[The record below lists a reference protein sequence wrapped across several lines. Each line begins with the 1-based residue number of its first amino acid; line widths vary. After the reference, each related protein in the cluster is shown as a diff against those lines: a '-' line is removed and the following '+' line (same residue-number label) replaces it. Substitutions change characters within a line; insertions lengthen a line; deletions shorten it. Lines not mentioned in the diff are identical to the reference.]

1 MLAVPYRLVR
11 ALMIAAAVIYCS
23 LILEAIAGFPLNV
36 HISFLSELSAR
47 DQATSPYA
55 RAMDLVSSLLT
66 LTAVVLSRRARNVR
80 WEISGVLIST
90 ALFAIGTMFDSFMPM
105 ACAPSVGTACRDSEE
120 AGGQAGFALML
131 HEATSTIAGAGTIAL
146 GVFAVLAIRRYGW
159 GGWFAKTVALLAAGV
174 VVTQVWL
181 GSVVAYE
188 TLSGAEVI
196 APGILQRVT
205 TVLTCLLLGT
215 LLPALRQACSR

>member
-11 ALMIAAAVIYCS
+11 ALMIAAGAVYCS

-36 HISFLSELSAR
+36 HSSFLSELSAR

-55 RAMDLVSSLLT
+55 RAMDLISSLLM
-66 LTAVVLSRRARNVR
+66 LAAVVLSRRARAVR
-80 WEISGVLIST
+80 WEIAGVLIST

-105 ACAPSVGTACRDSEE
+105 DCAPSVGTACRESE

-159 GGWFAKTVALLAAGV
+159 GGWFAKAVALLAAGV

-215 LLPALRQACSR
+215 LLPALRQACTR